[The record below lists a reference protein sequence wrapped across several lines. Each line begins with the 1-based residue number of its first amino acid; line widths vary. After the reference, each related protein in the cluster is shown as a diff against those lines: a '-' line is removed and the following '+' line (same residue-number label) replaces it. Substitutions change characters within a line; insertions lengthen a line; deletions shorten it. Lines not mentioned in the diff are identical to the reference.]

1 MKLSEGVF
9 TVFPAQL
16 QPLPPRDELPA
27 ATEEF
32 GAPGPPD
39 WGPAA
44 GETPPEVRSLP
55 PYCC

>member
-27 ATEEF
+27 AAEEF
-32 GAPGPPD
+32 GAPGPRD

-44 GETPPEVRSLP
+44 GETPPEV
-55 PYCC
+55 